1 MEKKKNKKRSQMQE
15 IWKRLKKNK
24 LAVFGIIVLSILIVT
39 SIFARLYYDFDTQII
54 NQNMANKLKAPSAEH
69 WFGTDSYG
77 RDIFARVLY
86 GGGTSLFI
94 GVFVVGISLVI
105 GSFLG
110 SVAGYYGGKIDNI
123 IMRIMDMLL
132 AIPGILLAVAI
143 VSVLGPG
150 LRNLMIAMS
159 ISSIPRYARLV
170 RSSVLTVKEYAFIE
184 SARAIGHGDARII
197 FKEVL
202 PNTFSSVIIQVT
214 IGLGGAIIGAAGL
227 SFLGLGIMP
236 PKPEWGAMLAEGK
249 EFIRYSPYLVLFPG
263 ISILLASLSL
273 NFIGDGLR
281 DALDPKLKD

>member
-15 IWKRLKKNK
+15 VWKRLKKNK
-24 LAVFGIIVLSILIVT
+24 LAVFGIIVLSILIIT
-39 SIFARLYYDFDTQII
+39 SIFARFFYDFDTQII

-105 GSFLG
+105 GAFLG

-159 ISSIPRYARLV
+159 ISNIPRYARLV

-214 IGLGGAIIGAAGL
+214 IGLGGAIIAAAGL

-263 ISILLASLSL
+263 LAILLAVLSL